1 MSNGKKNKSKKISPR
16 TCAAFSFLMTYG
28 ATAASPH
35 VVFVRV
41 GATKVG
47 MCCTVLFVM
56 SSSFTSLLLFLA
68 HLLGDADWTAP
79 LRSASAASARCA

>member
-1 MSNGKKNKSKKISPR
+1 MAKKIKAKKSLHEP
-16 TCAAFSFLMTYG
+16 APHLVFSMTYG